1 MQIYRVLRNFKEDGR
16 VKRIKVYGSGIAGD
30 ENILKKIV
38 KIMEVSAESNLARL
52 IINLA
57 KIKILLPEG
66 LSFVAYVEEKRYVDI
81 SVYSIPSKMKKIPTA
96 RIIRLDGEKEN
107 PDLLKHNI
115 IDAITASINCMDL
128 SPKSEQGF
136 LGRLE
141 KMKQPFMCY

>member
-1 MQIYRVLRNFKEDGR
+1 MQIYRVLRNFKETGR
-16 VKRIKVYGSGIAGD
+16 VKRVKVYGSGIAGD

-38 KIMEVSAESNLARL
+38 KILEVSAESNLARL
-52 IINLA
+52 IVNLA

-81 SVYSIPSKMKKIPTA
+81 CVYSIPSKIKKIPTA
-96 RIIRLDGEKEN
+96 KIIRLDGEKEN
-107 PDLLKHNI
+107 PELIKYNI
-115 IDAITASINCMDL
+115 IDALTTSINCMDL

-141 KMKQPFMCY
+141 KMKQPFVCY